1 MTTHVS
7 ELILQ
12 LRAILNED
20 GDLVVKGY
28 AEGHG
33 YYDDVEADVLVVGG
47 EKVVEIG

>member
-12 LRAILNED
+12 LRAILNEE

-28 AEGHG
+28 EDMYG
-33 YYDDVEADVLVVGG
+33 YFDGVEAAVLPVAGERVV
-47 EKVVEIG
+47 VIA